1 MPPKAKPVAVAV
13 SSNVYVVTHNNS
25 VDSIYAS
32 PTSANERVA
41 AMKAEEG
48 VTGSIKVELHE
59 LKGGSVQASAA
70 VEDKKPAPKGKA
82 PKTEEAKAPKANA
95 AAKKT
100 KTPAEQRAANA
111 EKPDKATDANL
122 PENVKRLLASS
133 GDALSGLT
141 VVVTGVP
148 PTLGRK
154 NAEILVTSYGGKL
167 TKSLSKN
174 TNYVVVGNDAGP
186 KKLEQIEDLGIET
199 LDEDALI
206 AICEK
211 SGGGGGTKRGAEE
224 EKPAKE
230 KKQKK

>member
-1 MPPKAKPVAVAV
+1 MPPKAKTAAA
-13 SSNVYVVTHNNS
+13 SSHIYVVTHNKAIDS
-25 VDSIYAS
+25 VYAS
-32 PTSANERVA
+32 AAAANERAA
-41 AMKAEEG
+41 AMKAEESEA
-48 VTGSIKVELHE
+48 GSIKVGLHE
-59 LKGGSVQASAA
+59 LKGGSVQVSTA
-70 VEDKKPAPKGKA
+70 VEDNKADPRGKA
-82 PKTEEAKAPKANA
+82 PKTAEVKAPKANT

-111 EKPDKATDANL
+111 EKPDKAADSDL
-122 PENVKRLLASS
+122 PGNVKKLLAGS

-154 NAEILVTSYGGKL
+154 NAEKLVTGYGGKL

-186 KKLEQIEDLGIET
+186 KKLEQISDLGIET

-206 AICEK
+206 EMLEK
-211 SGGGGGTKRGAEE
+211 GDVGGGTKRGAEE
-224 EKPAKE
+224 DGKPATQ